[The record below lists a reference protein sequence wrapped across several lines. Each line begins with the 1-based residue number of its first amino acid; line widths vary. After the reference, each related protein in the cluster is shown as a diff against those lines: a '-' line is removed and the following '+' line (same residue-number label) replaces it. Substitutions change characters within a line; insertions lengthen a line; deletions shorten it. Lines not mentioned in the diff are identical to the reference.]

1 LAGYKERGRTSRFP
15 QARER
20 RRMERT
26 EGKRWKRL
34 GAAEEIFQNAG

>member
-1 LAGYKERGRTSRFP
+1 MADREKERTSRFP

-26 EGKRWKRL
+26 EGERWKRL
-34 GAAEEIFQNAG
+34 AAAEEIFQNAG